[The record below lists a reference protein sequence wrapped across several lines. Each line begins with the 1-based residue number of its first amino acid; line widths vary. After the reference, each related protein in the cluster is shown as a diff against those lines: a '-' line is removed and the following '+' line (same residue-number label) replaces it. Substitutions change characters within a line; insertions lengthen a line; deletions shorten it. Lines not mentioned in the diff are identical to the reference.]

1 MYRMPNVLSLKSQ
14 RRGVAFMRFL
24 WHRFWDDQCF
34 EAAGALAYT
43 TLFALVPLGA
53 VGLALISAFDAF
65 EAVKSRALQFVF
77 EQLVPSAGAEVMSQ
91 FNSFFE
97 KAAQLSVP
105 GILALIVSAVLMM
118 NSIEDAFNRIW
129 RVPTKRPPLARFV
142 VFWTALTLGPLLIA
156 ASLAISAYL
165 LSLPFISRTAETLG
179 LSQILLRFLP
189 FLITLFAFTSSY
201 LIVPHRSVRF
211 RHALA
216 GGALAAVLFELAK
229 RIFAWYLATFPA
241 TREIYGGL
249 SAIPIFILWIWLLW
263 LIVLLGASFASS
275 LGAFRFDDEEK
286 PVKPEEILPMA
297 LKVIGQLRQA
307 QSVGRGMITTMLK
320 ERVPGLTEELLSV
333 FLRDFNAL
341 KLVQRTELGEW
352 VLVRDLSTVTLLD
365 LYRTG
370 HYPLP
375 TTLPELAVAQP
386 WEQCI
391 VRTSAKLSQQ
401 TQVALGVSIAQALG
415 MRRDVGLVPGAENGG
430 SVASVLPESPR
441 PAE

>member
-1 MYRMPNVLSLKSQ
+1 MPNVLSLRSQ
-14 RRGVAFMRFL
+14 KRSVAFMRFL

-77 EQLVPSAGAEVMSQ
+77 EQLVPSAGSEVLTQ

-179 LSQILLRFLP
+179 LSALLLRFLP
-189 FLITLFAFTSSY
+189 FFITLFAFTSSY
-201 LIVPHRSVRF
+201 MIVPHRGVRF

-216 GGALAAVLFELAK
+216 GGAVAAVLFELAK

-275 LGAFRFDDEEK
+275 LGAFRFEDEEK

-297 LKVIGQLRQA
+297 LKVLGQLRQA
-307 QSVGRGMITTMLK
+307 QNVGRGMITLHLK
-320 ERVPGLTEELLSV
+320 QRVPGLTEELLSV
-333 FLRDFNAL
+333 FLRDFDAL

-352 VLVRDLSTVTLLD
+352 VLVRDLNTVTLLD
-365 LYRTG
+365 LYRMG

-375 TTLPELAVAQP
+375 TTLPELTVAQP

-401 TQVALGVSIAQALG
+401 TQVSLGISIAQALG
-415 MRRDVGLVPGAENGG
+415 MRRESGLPIDTGNGASTEPGGPARAAAPRENG
-430 SVASVLPESPR
+430 
-441 PAE
+441 

>member
-1 MYRMPNVLSLKSQ
+1 MQNVLSLRSQ
-14 RRGVAFMRFL
+14 KRSVAFMRFL

-77 EQLVPSAGAEVMSQ
+77 EQLVPSAGSEVLTQ

-165 LSLPFISRTAETLG
+165 LSLPFISRTAESLG
-179 LSQILLRFLP
+179 LSSLLLRFLP
-189 FLITLFAFTSSY
+189 FFITLVAFTSSY
-201 LIVPHRSVRF
+201 LIVPHRGVRF
-211 RHALA
+211 RHAIA
-216 GGALAAVLFELAK
+216 GGAVAAVLFELAK

-275 LGAFRFDDEEK
+275 LGAFRFDEEEK

-297 LKVIGQLRQA
+297 LKVLGQLRQSQTA
-307 QSVGRGMITTMLK
+307 GRGMIIAHIK
-320 ERVPGLTEELLSV
+320 QRVPGLTEELLSV
-333 FLRDFNAL
+333 FLRDFDAL

-352 VLVRDLSTVTLLD
+352 VLVRDLNTVTLLD

-401 TQVALGVSIAQALG
+401 TQVALGISIAQALG
-415 MRRDVGLVPGAENGG
+415 MRRESGLPMDNGHG
-430 SVASVLPESPR
+430 NAA
-441 PAE
+441 PAETPVARTPTG

>member
-1 MYRMPNVLSLKSQ
+1 MRPVLPTESTK
-14 RRGVAFMRFL
+14 RGVAFARFL

-53 VGLALISAFDAF
+53 LGLALISAFDAF
-65 EAVKSRALQFVF
+65 EAVKTRALEFVF
-77 EQLVPSAGAEVMSQ
+77 SQLIPSAGEEVLAQ
-91 FNSFFE
+91 FNNFFE
-97 KAAQLSVP
+97 KAAQLSIP
-105 GILALIVSAVLMM
+105 GILALIVSAILMM

-165 LSLPFISRTAETLG
+165 LSLPFISRTAATLG
-179 LSQILLRFLP
+179 IEHFLLRFLP
-189 FLITLFAFTSSY
+189 FLITLVAFTSSY
-201 LIVPHRSVRF
+201 IIVPHRGVRF
-211 RHALA
+211 RHAIA
-216 GGALAAVLFELAK
+216 GGAVAAILFELAK
-229 RIFAWYLATFPA
+229 RIFAWYVVTFPA

-249 SAIPIFILWIWLLW
+249 SAIPFFILWIWLMW
-263 LIVLLGASFASS
+263 LIVLLGATFASS
-275 LGAFRFDDEEK
+275 LGAFRYDEEVR

-297 LKVIGQLRQA
+297 LKVLGHLRQA
-307 QSVGRGMITTMLK
+307 QLHGRGMLSLDLK
-320 ERVPGLTEELLSV
+320 QRVAGLTEETLSV
-333 FLRDFNAL
+333 FLRDFDQL

-352 VLVRDLSTVTLLD
+352 VLVRDLTTVTLLD

-375 TTLPELAVAQP
+375 TSMPELMVAQP

-391 VRTSAKLSQQ
+391 VKTSAKLSQQ
-401 TQVALGVSIAQALG
+401 TQTALAVTIAQALG
-415 MRRDVGLVPGAENGG
+415 MRRETPLAVAPVESADASAENKG
-430 SVASVLPESPR
+430 
-441 PAE
+441 